1 MIKITRIQGHYK
13 IIENNSII
21 IEKSNL
27 ITKNGEEY
35 FLERW
40 INNTNDIINFISVGT
55 GTTPPN
61 KEDINLVNLK
71 SKHTPNKKVD
81 KDNNKIILT
90 TTFTASEINQTTEI
104 GVSTNGTQ
112 SRLISR
118 DVHEEISIPLDSTIT
133 IIYTFTIT
141 TSLIKNDWAQ
151 YTNYSN
157 VYTNSEPN
165 IVMGVEELDTGNG
178 YIKEKSI
185 NSVNQNNASYYW
197 DKNNNTLYIHTSDEN
212 TPSNHTINIKY

>member
-90 TTFTASEINQTTEI
+90 TTFTASEINKTTLHNWKKNRPKLYEFIIDSYKDKELLKKNLMYLVEQRKSLENEI
-104 GVSTNGTQ
+104 MLTAERV
-112 SRLISR
+112 L
-118 DVHEEISIPLDSTIT
+118 
-133 IIYTFTIT
+133 
-141 TSLIKNDWAQ
+141 
-151 YTNYSN
+151 
-157 VYTNSEPN
+157 
-165 IVMGVEELDTGNG
+165 
-178 YIKEKSI
+178 
-185 NSVNQNNASYYW
+185 
-197 DKNNNTLYIHTSDEN
+197 
-212 TPSNHTINIKY
+212 